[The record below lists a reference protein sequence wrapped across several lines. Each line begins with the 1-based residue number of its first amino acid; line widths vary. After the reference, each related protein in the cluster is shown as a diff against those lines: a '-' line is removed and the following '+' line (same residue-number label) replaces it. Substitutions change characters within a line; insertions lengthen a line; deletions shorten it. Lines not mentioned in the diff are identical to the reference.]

1 MKFKKN
7 NGLAG
12 IDIIIAIIAVTIFS
26 TLIISMMYY
35 NVSENVKLKNE
46 TLAMIY
52 ITEIFENIAI
62 EDYENVTQDNINN
75 FIPEE
80 AIKLFQV
87 DMTVTNNLENV
98 TNNEDILKKVE
109 VKLTYVVGN
118 KTYTCS
124 MERMK
129 IKE

>member
-1 MKFKKN
+1 MKIKKD

-12 IDIIIAIIAVTIFS
+12 VDVIIAIIAVMIFS
-26 TLIISMMYY
+26 TLIISLISN
-35 NVSENVKLKNE
+35 NVMENVKLKKE

-62 EDYENVTQDNINN
+62 EDYENVTETNIDN
-75 FIPEE
+75 FLPEE
-80 AIKLFQV
+80 IGEEFQV
-87 DMTVTNNLENV
+87 EMQVTQELEGV
-98 TNNEDILKKVE
+98 ANNENILKKVE
-109 VKLTYVVGN
+109 VTLTYDVGD

-124 MERMK
+124 MQRMK